1 MDVEKGKNQLYTNS
15 LNYEEETISKAGYCY
30 IFFSSNGLYAE
41 NSYEE
46 FEKTMLK
53 DDRYEWKSIAK
64 SIKKRRNVG
73 KIIYVRDIYKK
84 FYMYGINANCS
95 TVEDV
100 CTLLKQ
106 KTEGYSVITAGIS
119 SGGYMAVVAGCKLNA
134 KRVFCISGQF
144 SLEHRISADDL
155 LLFRKI
161 NKNYTN
167 VVELVA
173 NSKNVPV
180 YYFVPINCEHD
191 RTQYELVK
199 NLENVRCFL
208 FPDKVHA
215 ATVYPFNFPD
225 LLYLSAVR
233 LDKLALIYQGKMI
246 NKKVFLLRT
255 MSLYGLLEFIKRAC
269 ASGFRIWGM
278 KESWDVKR

>member
-15 LNYEEETISKAGYCY
+15 LNYEEETLSKDGYCY
-30 IFFSSNGLYAE
+30 IFFSSNGLYAGD
-41 NSYEE
+41 SYEE

-53 DDRYEWKSIAK
+53 DDRYEWKSIAR
-64 SIKKRRNVG
+64 SLKKRRSIG

-84 FYMYGINANCS
+84 FYMHGINASCS
-95 TVEDV
+95 TIEDV
-100 CTLLKQ
+100 YILLKE
-106 KTEGYSVITAGIS
+106 KSEGYSVITVGIS
-119 SGGYMAVVAGCKLNA
+119 SGGYMAVAAGCKLSA

-144 SLEHRISADDL
+144 SLEHRMSADDL
-155 LLFRKI
+155 ALFRKI

-173 NSKNVPV
+173 NSKDVPV
-180 YYFVPINCEHD
+180 YYLVPINCGHD
-191 RTQYELVK
+191 REQYELV
-199 NLENVRCFL
+199 ENVRCFL

-225 LLYLSAVR
+225 LLYLSEMR

-255 MSLYGLLEFIKRAC
+255 MSLQGLLEFIKRAC
-269 ASGFRIWGM
+269 AVKFRIWRM